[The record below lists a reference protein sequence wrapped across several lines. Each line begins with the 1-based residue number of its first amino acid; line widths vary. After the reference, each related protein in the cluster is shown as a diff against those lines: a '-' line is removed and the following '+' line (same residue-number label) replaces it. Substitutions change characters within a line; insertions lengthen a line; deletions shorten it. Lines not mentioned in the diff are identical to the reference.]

1 MTLDGSISS
10 PVAGIAFFALFLV
23 GANWLE
29 RRWNPQPPR
38 ERYLRRPD
46 EVPLVA
52 FWNLLSTEKWTDEG
66 IRFHKRRMLFIP
78 VALLGFAG
86 MWLLADLIW

>member
-10 PVAGIAFFALFLV
+10 PAAGVGLIVVFLV
-23 GANWLE
+23 GANLLE

-38 ERYLRRPD
+38 DRYLRRPD
-46 EVPLVA
+46 EPSFVA
-52 FWNLLSTEKWTDEG
+52 FWNLFSTQKWTDEG

-78 VALLGFAG
+78 ITLLALGF
-86 MWLLADLIW
+86 MWALADLIW

>member
-10 PVAGIAFFALFLV
+10 PAAGVGILIFFIVAGNA
-23 GANWLE
+23 LE

-46 EVPLVA
+46 DIPGVA
-52 FWNLLSTEKWTDEG
+52 FWNILSREKWTEEG
-66 IRFHKRRMLFIP
+66 LRFHRRRLLFIP
-78 VALLGFAG
+78 IALAALACL
-86 MWLLADLIW
+86 WLFADLVW